1 MNYIDILI
9 GIPLLYGLYKGFSRG
24 LLIEIAML
32 AGLVL
37 GVYVAVKFSGITE
50 DFLRE
55 QLKIQAS
62 YLAYIAFGVTVL
74 GVVIGLHLLGR
85 LLTKLVD
92 VICLGF
98 FNKILGALLGVVKY
112 FILVCVLLLLL
123 DAVDEKFPFLPK
135 DAREGSLFF
144 NPFLTFAKQIYGWIR
159 F

>member
-1 MNYIDILI
+1 VNYIDILI
-9 GIPLLYGLYKGFSRG
+9 GIPLLYGIYKGFSRG
-24 LLIEIAML
+24 LLIEIATL

-55 QLKIQAS
+55 QLKMQAS
-62 YLAYIAFGVTVL
+62 YMAYVAFGVTVL

-92 VICLGF
+92 VICLGL
-98 FNKILGALLGVVKY
+98 FNKILGALLGAVKY

-123 DAVDEKFPFLPK
+123 DAVDEKIPFLPK
-135 DAREGSLFF
+135 DDREASLFF